1 MRLKQAPAGSVQYIR
16 PCAPPKQGY
25 LVKMHGLKMCDQPI
39 SFIHLQNR
47 IISCSSAL
55 LPNFTL
61 AISVQYRDLV

>member
-25 LVKMHGLKMCDQPI
+25 LVKMQVKKCVTNPFHLFIYRIGLFLAAARC
-39 SFIHLQNR
+39 F
-47 IISCSSAL
+47 
-55 LPNFTL
+55 PNFTL